1 MPTHDNASEKATTTL
16 PGIVQKI
23 ISPPYPAAPEKAQIV
38 VETADHL
45 YRELRVENKLTN
57 EDGEQVKLKP
67 GAEVEVTI
75 AADEAQ
81 TTQADRP

>member
-1 MPTHDNASEKATTTL
+1 MPTHENTSEKASTTL

-23 ISPPYPAAPEKAQIV
+23 ISPPCPEAPEKAQIL
-38 VETADHL
+38 VESADHL
-45 YRELRVENKLTN
+45 YRELRLENRLTN

-81 TTQADRP
+81 TTQTDRP

>member
-1 MPTHDNASEKATTTL
+1 MPTHENASEKASTTL
-16 PGIVQKI
+16 PGTVQKI
-23 ISPPYPAAPEKAQIV
+23 ISPPYPQAPEKAQIL

-57 EDGEQVKLKP
+57 EDGVPVKLKP

-75 AADEAQ
+75 AADPAE
-81 TTQADRP
+81 TTRSDQQ